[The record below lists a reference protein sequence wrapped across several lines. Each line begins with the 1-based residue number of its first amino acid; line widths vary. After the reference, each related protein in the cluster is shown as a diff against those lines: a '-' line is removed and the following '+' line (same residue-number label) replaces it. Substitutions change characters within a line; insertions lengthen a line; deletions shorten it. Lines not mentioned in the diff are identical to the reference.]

1 MMHNKF
7 MVVEI
12 FSCLKNS
19 WHAPAVSL
27 LVRLPASAFVTARLV
42 AFGLP
47 GLRFTARCEPE
58 GFGQTSLLTPYLA
71 MDSWATLQT
80 PKDF

>member
-12 FSCLKNS
+12 SSCLKNS

-27 LVRLPASAFVTARLV
+27 LVRLPASAFVTALLV

-47 GLRFTARCEPE
+47 GLRFTVRCEPE

>member
-12 FSCLKNS
+12 SSCLKNS
-19 WHAPAVSL
+19 WHAPAVAL
-27 LVRLPASAFVTARLV
+27 LVWLPASAFVTVLLV

-47 GLRFTARCEPE
+47 GLPCTARCEPE

>member
-12 FSCLKNS
+12 SSCLKNS

-27 LVRLPASAFVTARLV
+27 LVRLPASAFVTALLV

-71 MDSWATLQT
+71 IDSWATLQT